1 MTEHDDFAR
10 ELRAVVDETVP
21 VRRIGGPAAL
31 AAVKRRTR
39 KRAVRSAL
47 GTTACVALVGL
58 GAVSV
63 LGLGAAR
70 PSAPSGGT
78 EVTVPP
84 YEGGAIS
91 EEHYKGIVEYVAGC
105 VRAKGFP
112 AGPVEKRID
121 GLTYGYGYDV
131 ATDDDAMYAA
141 TTACEDDVNLMEAEI
156 AFSTQARLRDV
167 DRDEAFAEFAECM
180 VEEGVVV
187 TESDDLAAVLA
198 KSEAGLAS
206 GDDDHQV
213 ARCLDGYSPRLYG

>member
-1 MTEHDDFAR
+1 MTEHEDFAR
-10 ELRAVVDETVP
+10 ELRAVVDETLP

-39 KRAVRSAL
+39 KRSVRSTL
-47 GTTACVALVGL
+47 GTTACIALVGL

-78 EVTVPP
+78 EVVVPP

-121 GLTYGYGYDV
+121 GVTYGYRYDV
-131 ATDDDAMYAA
+131 ETDDDAMYAA
-141 TTACEDDVNLMEAEI
+141 TMACEDDVNLMEAEV
-156 AFSTQARLRDV
+156 AFSTQTRLRDV

-187 TESDDLAAVLA
+187 TEADDLDSVLA
-198 KSEAGLAS
+198 KSQVGLTS
-206 GDDDHQV
+206 GDDDHRV
-213 ARCLDGYSPRLYG
+213 ALCLDGYSPRLYG